1 MGHTQIVAGY
11 TRGMAA
17 VGSALYRVVIFFQKR
32 LVNPLMRRNP
42 GQTLLETRGRA
53 SGEPRR
59 TPVGGRVEGSSFW
72 FVSEMG
78 YASQYVK
85 NIQAD
90 PRVRVRIRGRW
101 RPGTAALL
109 PGDDAKARLARL
121 PKANS
126 SVVRLVGMSLLT
138 VRVDFDG

>member
-1 MGHTQIVAGY
+1 M
-11 TRGMAA
+11 
-17 VGSALYRVVIFFQKR
+17 SATGLRYKAITLAQRH
-32 LVNPLMRRNP
+32 LANPLMRRNAA
-42 GQTLLETRGRA
+42 QTLLETKGRV

-59 TPVGGRVEGSSFW
+59 TPLGGRVEGASFW

-90 PRVRVRIRGRW
+90 PRVRVRVRGAW
-101 RPGTAALL
+101 RQGTAVLL
-109 PGDDAKARLARL
+109 PEDDAKARLARL

-126 SVVRLVGMSLLT
+126 SVVQLLGMSLLT
-138 VRVDFDG
+138 VRVDFDE